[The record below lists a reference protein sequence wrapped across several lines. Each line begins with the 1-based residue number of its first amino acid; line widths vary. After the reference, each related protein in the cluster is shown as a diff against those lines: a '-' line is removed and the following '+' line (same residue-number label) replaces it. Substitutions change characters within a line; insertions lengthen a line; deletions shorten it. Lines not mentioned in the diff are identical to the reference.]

1 MAENPNDGSQGDTGT
16 QDIVYNLVSTIYH
29 ALQGAE
35 TEAMYIADAQQ
46 SGDQELIKFFTNLK
60 EENGRRATEAKRLLA
75 RHLGQ
80 QQGGSQ
86 AQGRSAKAIEALRRA
101 GFAGR
106 LLNLKGGIT
115 AWSNEVDPS
124 VPKY

>member
-1 MAENPNDGSQGDTGT
+1 MSTQRSDDSQGDTGT
-16 QDIVYNLVSTIYH
+16 PDIAYNLVSTIYH

-46 SGDQELIKFFTNLK
+46 SGDQELIQFFTNLK

-80 QQGGSQ
+80 QQGGGQ
-86 AQGRSAKAIEALRRA
+86 AQGQSEC
-101 GFAGR
+101 
-106 LLNLKGGIT
+106 
-115 AWSNEVDPS
+115 
-124 VPKY
+124 